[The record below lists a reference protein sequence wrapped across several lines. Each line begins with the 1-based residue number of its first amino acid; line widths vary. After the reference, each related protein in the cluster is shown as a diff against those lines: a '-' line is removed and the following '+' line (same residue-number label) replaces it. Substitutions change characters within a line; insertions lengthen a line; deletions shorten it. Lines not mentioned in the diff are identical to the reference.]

1 LDNLNQKRLV
11 KWDNVI
17 ILLALLILINITSAQ
32 STYNGSSTVS
42 PSMVSQ
48 GQNVII
54 TDTLPSQGGMYH
66 YQWVYRYMMYGQNIT
81 GLISANS
88 ICTPASG
95 NAYEGQRVQCIFSTS
110 LETHPGAYAFGLQV
124 TNRTTTL
131 YTSNSSSV
139 FIPVYSAISLEPLKV
154 SNQTIEL
161 GQPTIIT
168 GNLPNGSIGNFSYQW
183 LVSYGSNALEGLDA
197 PQNKIN
203 GLSILDYVNGL
214 YDLWDTPGEMYSYG
228 PQHTVSCMFS
238 TFTPGTYRI
247 ELQLKNVFTNETV
260 NSTPVTITVV
270 NESWYAFYNLLYTMG
285 QPITNNSVIY
295 TGESSKI
302 SIHLP
307 QKIEGIPPYSY
318 KWLVCYLGN
327 KSCTPYSKNNTNFIA
342 SKICSPAYGTVTPGD
357 NLTCVFS
364 TNSSTATGEYNFYL
378 EITDN
383 RSQVVISPSTSI
395 IVLPTPPTFTTP
407 PNVEGPRIIDQYQST
422 TISAI
427 IPGYNQSI
435 NQSFE
440 TMGLAY
446 MLNHF
451 QVLWLYSYN
460 GSPYSSA
467 RFTSTPSLC
476 TNGQFNNMIPESSPI
491 VNEFTPGEQVNCT
504 FSPTG
509 AALPGV
515 YTFELG
521 LIYENT
527 HIIASPPSPPIIVNP
542 YLLLVSVNVSSNET
556 VFGHSFNITAKLSK
570 PYKGTPPYTYK
581 LEIFPLNTIE
591 PIYTAVY
598 DSPSTSYTFKV
609 NSSYIGVGKYRAKV
623 TVTDDAQIPENSSLL
638 SSNFTILNNLDTTN
652 LISAN
657 SNVNNLI
664 LKAPSS
670 IPLPPP
676 NLIAISVLN
685 ITAKNETNTY
695 VIEKFPCGQYKS
707 IRPFILENGTW
718 QPINK
723 YIINK
728 TSCTVT
734 FSVPSDPIVGLMTN
748 RTSTSFAPLNVTLTQ
763 NITTE
768 NKSENVLLIA
778 NVSGGSGSYV
788 YNWYNNSGLINR
800 TNSGIIKL
808 SIKSAGTYEY
818 YVIVNDLRYNTTGK
832 SNIIVVTFSPALNES
847 NSNSITGSTIVN
859 KTLIPSKE
867 SLSSSSLGYLE
878 YIILVIVLTIVIIII
893 AEFKKKFKRN

>member
-1 LDNLNQKRLV
+1 LNNLNQKWLV
-11 KWDNVI
+11 RWDNVI

-32 STYNGSSTVS
+32 SIYNGSSTVS
-42 PSMVSQ
+42 PRIVSQ

-154 SNQTIEL
+154 SNQTIDL
-161 GQPTIIT
+161 GQPAIIA
-168 GNLPNGSIGNFSYQW
+168 GNLSTGGTGAFTYQW
-183 LVSYGSNALEGLDA
+183 LASYGSNVLESLDA
-197 PQNKIN
+197 LQNNIT
-203 GLSILDYVNGL
+203 GLNIVEDNIAANYFYGFQSSNIVACIL
-214 YDLWDTPGEMYSYG
+214 
-228 PQHTVSCMFS
+228 S
-238 TFTPGTYRI
+238 TSTPGTYRI
-247 ELQLKNVFTNETV
+247 ELQVKDVFTNETA

-270 NESWYAFYNLLYTMG
+270 NKSWSGNMSFYNRLFTIGQLL
-285 QPITNNSVIY
+285 TNNSLIY

-302 SIHLP
+302 SINLP
-307 QKIEGIPPYSY
+307 QKFEGIPPYSY
-318 KWLVCYLGN
+318 KWLVCYPNN
-327 KSCTPYSKNNTNFIA
+327 KSCVPYSKNNTNFIA
-342 SKICSPAYGTVTPGD
+342 SKICSPASGTVIPGD
-357 NLTCVFS
+357 TLTCVFS
-364 TNSSTATGEYNFYL
+364 TNSSTAIGDYIFYFQV
-378 EITDN
+378 TDN
-383 RSQVVISPSTSI
+383 RSQVILSSSPTSI
-395 IVLPTPPTFTTP
+395 IVLPIPPTFTKP

-422 TISAI
+422 TISSI

-435 NQSFE
+435 NQSIE
-440 TMGLAY
+440 TTGLAY
-446 MLNHF
+446 MLNNF

-460 GSPYSSA
+460 GSSYSSA
-467 RFTSTPSLC
+467 RFTSAPSLC

-515 YTFELG
+515 YNFELG

-542 YLLLVSVNVSSNET
+542 ALLLVSVNVSSNET

-581 LEIFPLNTIE
+581 LDIFPLNTTK

-623 TVTDDAQIPENSSLL
+623 TVTDDAQIPESYSLL
-638 SSNFTILNNLDTTN
+638 SSNFTILNNLNTTN

-664 LKAPSS
+664 FKAPSS

-788 YNWYNNSGLINR
+788 YNWYNNFGLINR

-878 YIILVIVLTIVIIII
+878 YIILVIVLIIVIIII
-893 AEFKKKFKRN
+893 AKFKKKFKRN